1 MPHCVLHQLNNQH
14 HKQQNMSNSATA
26 SVTAVINM
34 LPIGTILPYMGTTDS
49 LAGLPAQGWLLCNG
63 EKLSTK
69 DYMPLY
75 QVIKNAFGGDA
86 GTFYL
91 PDLRGMFL
99 RGVNSGTGND
109 PDARSRTAQNPGG
122 NTGDAVGS
130 RQPDAFQLHSHTYDH
145 WISTNFQ
152 LTASGNQWNP
162 PHDFVKGGATS
173 NAGGNE
179 TRPKNVYTW
188 YIIFAGVPGGK

>member
-1 MPHCVLHQLNNQH
+1 
-14 HKQQNMSNSATA
+14 MSNSATA

-49 LAGLPAQGWLLCNG
+49 LAGLPPQGWLLCNG

-86 GTFYL
+86 TTFYL

-99 RGVNSGTGND
+99 RGVSSGTGND
-109 PDARSRTAQNPGG
+109 PDAGSRTPQNPGG
-122 NTGDAVGS
+122 NAGDAVGT
-130 RQPDAFQLHSHTYDH
+130 RQPDAFKLHSHTYDH

-152 LTASGNQWNP
+152 LTAAGSQWNP
-162 PHDFVKGGATS
+162 PYQFVQGGATS
-173 NAGGNE
+173 NVGGNE
-179 TRPKNVYTW
+179 TRPKNVNTW
-188 YIIFAGVPGGK
+188 YIIFAGVTGGK